1 MHYVYRYFHML
12 NTTASRGMAIGSFRR
27 EPMSTAMARLF
38 SRDFPKR
45 SASFRVRAPSHRV
58 RAGAPRG
65 YSLPVLAHDL
75 DMVKVNHAGH
85 EISMTKAAPSPS
97 VGQMLTGPL
106 FNEPMRVE
114 TVQANGP
121 GTGWSHRAFF
131 NSGLRRK
138 RLSATLDLATK
149 LALRGE
155 SGVFPNILCVACFF
169 GRGT

>member
-1 MHYVYRYFHML
+1 MIPLSSCPPWRQL
-12 NTTASRGMAIGSFRR
+12 
-27 EPMSTAMARLF
+27 
-38 SRDFPKR
+38 DR
-45 SASFRVRAPSHRV
+45 SGPAGDHDGLAVVTP
-58 RAGAPRG
+58 RAGTRSCPTRG
-65 YSLPVLAHDL
+65 YSSSRFWHDL
-75 DMVKVNHAGH
+75 DMATVNQAGH
-85 EISMTKAAPSPS
+85 EASMTKAPSSLS

-138 RLSATLDLATK
+138 RLSATLDVATK

>member
-1 MHYVYRYFHML
+1 MC
-12 NTTASRGMAIGSFRR
+12 
-27 EPMSTAMARLF
+27 
-38 SRDFPKR
+38 
-45 SASFRVRAPSHRV
+45 APAHRV
-58 RAGAPRG
+58 RAGATRG

-75 DMVKVNHAGH
+75 DMATVNHAGH
-85 EISMTKAAPSPS
+85 EASMTKAPPSLS